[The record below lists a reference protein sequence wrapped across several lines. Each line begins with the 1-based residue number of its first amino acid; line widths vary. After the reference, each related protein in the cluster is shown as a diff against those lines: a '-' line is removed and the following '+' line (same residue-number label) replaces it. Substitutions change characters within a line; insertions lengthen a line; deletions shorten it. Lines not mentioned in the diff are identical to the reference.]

1 MNDDERREL
10 SERMDLAR
18 RIREDY
24 AALSDVDADTAKQV
38 QRLAYREALDYANG
52 VLRRYAT
59 ERPPAP

>member
-1 MNDDERREL
+1 MTDDERRAL
-10 SERMDLAR
+10 SERIDLAR

-24 AALSDVDADTAKQV
+24 ASLAEVDEDTAKQV
-38 QRLAYREALDYANG
+38 SRLAYRDAMDYAND

>member
-24 AALSDVDADTAKQV
+24 AALSDVDADTARQV
-38 QRLAYREALDYANG
+38 SRLAYREALDYANG
-52 VLRRYAT
+52 VLRR
-59 ERPPAP
+59 